1 MAIPVNPEA
10 VELFRSSLPSRG
22 RVLILGASG
31 WFGRT
36 ALALLGE
43 RATDCLLIASNTR
56 VIEAGDF
63 SYSVRA
69 WDEGLVEE
77 FEPTVVLD
85 FAFLT
90 KDSIPRLGIRDY
102 EGQLDV
108 LGQRLFRIAEMPSV
122 ERILTV
128 SSGAAR
134 YHLEA
139 PENDPYG
146 DKKRET
152 EIHLRGLAQRG
163 LQVSVAR
170 AWSVSGGFVTK
181 PHNYAFS
188 DFVLN
193 ALATGVIEVES
204 RQKVYRRY
212 CAVEDLL
219 ALTLAHNSTDAF
231 YDLDSGGELVELGEL
246 ATEVT
251 SCVAESQVRFVHP
264 SRDDEG
270 ASRYHSTGDQWE
282 HLVRTLRYP
291 ALSLERQIENIVL
304 AFSR

>member
-1 MAIPVNPEA
+1 MAIPFHTEA
-10 VELFRSSLPSRG
+10 SELLRSALRRPD
-22 RVLILGASG
+22 RVLVLGASG

-43 RATDCLLIASNTR
+43 RATNCLLISSKTR
-56 VIEAGDF
+56 VIEVGHVPFSVNAWNERLIDDF
-63 SYSVRA
+63 A
-69 WDEGLVEE
+69 
-77 FEPTVVLD
+77 PTVVLD

-90 KDSIPRLGIRDY
+90 KDAIPRLGIRDY
-102 EGQLDV
+102 EDQLDL
-108 LGQRLFRIAEMPSV
+108 LGQRLFRIAEIPSV

-134 YHLEA
+134 HHLEA
-139 PENDPYG
+139 PENHPYG
-146 DKKRET
+146 EKKRGT
-152 EIHLRGLAQRG
+152 ELQLREIAKRGLR
-163 LQVSVAR
+163 VSVAR
-170 AWSVSGGFVTK
+170 AWIVSGGFVTK

-193 ALATGVIEVES
+193 ALTTGVITVEAQ
-204 RQKVYRRY
+204 QKVYRRY

-251 SCVAESQVRFVHP
+251 RCLPESRVRFVHP
-264 SRDDEG
+264 SRDDDG
-270 ASRYHSTGDQWE
+270 SSRYHSSGDQWE
-282 HLVRTLRYP
+282 HLVGTLGYP
-291 ALSLERQIENIVL
+291 ALNLERQIENVVR
-304 AFSR
+304 AFSA